1 MIRIYVNLK
10 ADWTNSRRS
19 MLLLATKHHDLT
31 CLGMSVWWKPETGRV
46 LRGNITESLPC
57 FCTFHVNICYWPL
70 PGTGQCY
77 DAPFFLTE
85 CTHHYILNQTQWK
98 CPIMIKKGLGMGWG
112 YLKFVTAAFHPRACH
127 KSWCIAWCST
137 TSTTKQMSF
146 LVWDFIAELALSSA
160 DTILMVNE
168 LQGRLHLMQD
178 SSHYSSWHWQND
190 RVVK

>member
-1 MIRIYVNLK
+1 METG
-10 ADWTNSRRS
+10 DWQSTQGKYHCIFAMFLYFSCKH
-19 MLLLATKHHDLT
+19 LLLATVRDRT
-31 CLGMSVWWKPETGRV
+31 V
-46 LRGNITESLPC
+46 LW
-57 FCTFHVNICYWPL
+57 CT
-70 PGTGQCY
+70 
-77 DAPFFLTE
+77 FFLTE
-85 CTHHYILNQTQWK
+85 CVHPYILNQTWWK
-98 CPIMIKKGLGMGWG
+98 CLIMIKMGLGMGWG
-112 YLKFVTAAFHPRACH
+112 SLKFGMAAFHPWACH
-127 KSWCIAWCST
+127 KSWCIAQCST